1 VLEDVVRER
10 GSCIR
15 PYVNIPEKL
24 FLLRWLNRDPALPA
38 DSYGRFPLASR
49 RRVISLLR
57 DILALIAM
65 LRDAAEADP
74 DRDFSSGTPPEV
86 KQALGRIQDV
96 ISDYS
101 TKPRVH
107 LFGERREGLRFGNI
121 TTTGRPAGERI
132 AVESIMDLV
141 DDGVL
146 FLIRQCACE
155 NWFRAKRAD
164 QTACSTKC
172 RHRKYE
178 QTESF
183 KAMRRK
189 YMREYYALK
198 KSGKVK

>member
-1 VLEDVVRER
+1 MASGKR

-15 PYVNIPEKL
+15 PYVNIPKKL
-24 FLLRWLNRDPALPA
+24 FLLQWLNQDPTLPA
-38 DSYGRFPLASR
+38 DSYGRSTLASR
-49 RRVISLLR
+49 RRVISLLH

-74 DRDFSSGTPPEV
+74 DRDFSISTPPEV
-86 KQALGRIQDV
+86 KQALKRIQDV

-107 LFGERREGLRFGNI
+107 LFGERRESLRFGDI
-121 TTTGRPAGERI
+121 TTSGRPTGERI
-132 AVESIMDLV
+132 AVESIMDLA
-141 DDGVL
+141 DNGVL
-146 FLIRQCACE
+146 PLIRQCACE
-155 NWFRAKRAD
+155 SWFRAKRTD